1 MANILPV
8 CFECIDELGRI
19 GNIEWIGDLIRP
31 NQGEGTPLY
40 MMSRHVQH
48 PAVTK
53 KDCQL
58 RPTFDTLASK
68 VSMYQ

>member
-1 MANILPV
+1 M
-8 CFECIDELGRI
+8 
-19 GNIEWIGDLIRP
+19 EWIGDLIRA

-48 PAVTK
+48 TAAIRA
-53 KDCQL
+53 DCQP

-68 VSMYQ
+68 VTIYQ